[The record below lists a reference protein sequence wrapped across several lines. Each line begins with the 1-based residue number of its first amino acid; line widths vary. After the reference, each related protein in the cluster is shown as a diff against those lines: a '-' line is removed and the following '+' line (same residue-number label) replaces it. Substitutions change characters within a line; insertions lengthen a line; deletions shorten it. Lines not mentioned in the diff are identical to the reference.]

1 MRAAIATL
9 AIGAD
14 YQGAYAR
21 IFRPSVQRYAARHGY
36 DLLLFDR
43 YLGPP
48 AFHEPDFAH
57 LMKLLLPAEKAVQG
71 YERLLVL
78 DVDILVHSET
88 PPFHRLEIDDGV
100 GAVDEWSQPSR
111 AERLAIQRAKGWD
124 VDLRDYY
131 ARAGLVLESDTML
144 NSGMFVCSPARHAA
158 FFRDVAERRFPA
170 RRNYPVDF
178 HQYEQ
183 AVFNYELQTAGL
195 VRLLPADW
203 NRLWPLH
210 RPRVLPGAAARLE
223 RFRSFLAVRESSFML
238 HLTGG
243 QDHDFAFA
251 ARNR

>member
-100 GAVDEWSQPSR
+100 GAVDEWSQPSS
-111 AERLAIQRAKGWD
+111 AERQAIQRAKG
-124 VDLRDYY
+124 
-131 ARAGLVLESDTML
+131 
-144 NSGMFVCSPARHAA
+144 
-158 FFRDVAERRFPA
+158 
-170 RRNYPVDF
+170 
-178 HQYEQ
+178 
-183 AVFNYELQTAGL
+183 
-195 VRLLPADW
+195 
-203 NRLWPLH
+203 
-210 RPRVLPGAAARLE
+210 
-223 RFRSFLAVRESSFML
+223 
-238 HLTGG
+238 
-243 QDHDFAFA
+243 
-251 ARNR
+251 